1 MLLQKSA
8 ASSRRFIER
17 LWKQLQ
23 AVSPQE
29 EGCVSTPTHTDLKQ
43 GDALSL
49 QPWMRHLDVY
59 SLKPGRFP
67 CSDLKQFQEMY
78 CHPSAFHK
86 NMVVNLL
93 RGNDTG
99 GKRVDQ
105 NLGKTDIA
113 RRHDPNRWDQNRS
126 KTADQSA
133 STITWASA
141 YAHCNHQLRH
151 THRHH
156 DSSKTDHKSKKWAVA
171 QFLWVLR

>member
-59 SLKPGRFP
+59 SLTAGSIP
-67 CSDLKQFQEMY
+67 
-78 CHPSAFHK
+78 
-86 NMVVNLL
+86 LL
-93 RGNDTG
+93 R
-99 GKRVDQ
+99 
-105 NLGKTDIA
+105 LE
-113 RRHDPNRWDQNRS
+113 
-126 KTADQSA
+126 
-133 STITWASA
+133 
-141 YAHCNHQLRH
+141 
-151 THRHH
+151 
-156 DSSKTDHKSKKWAVA
+156 AVPGD
-171 QFLWVLR
+171 VLSPFCFP